1 MQFYLFQ
8 GAVGDTDIRV
18 QPVGHGQVEEVP
30 EILEVCE
37 VVEGVSWGLHAPV
50 NIKLP
55 RVSPLGQVFQS
66 QGSLVKQYC
75 SKFVHT
81 VHTLVIN

>member
-1 MQFYLFQ
+1 MQFYLFY

-18 QPVGHGQVEEVP
+18 QPVCHGQVEEVL
-30 EILEVCE
+30 EIFEVCE

-50 NIKLP
+50 NIELP

-66 QGSLVKQYC
+66 QGSLVK
-75 SKFVHT
+75 
-81 VHTLVIN
+81 